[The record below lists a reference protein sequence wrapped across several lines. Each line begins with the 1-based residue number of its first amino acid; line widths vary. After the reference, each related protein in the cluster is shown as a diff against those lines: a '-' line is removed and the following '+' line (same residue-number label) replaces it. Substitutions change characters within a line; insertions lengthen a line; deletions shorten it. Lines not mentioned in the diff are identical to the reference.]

1 VLRVVAVDHRA
12 AAGGVSERAP
22 LRATYRLQLG
32 TDLDFARAA
41 ELVPYVADLGCSHL
55 YLSPSF
61 QAREG
66 STHGYDVIDPGR
78 VSDALGGESGLRA
91 LADVC
96 HEHGMGIIL
105 DVVPNHMAT
114 DDGNRFWADPELREQ
129 FFDVDPVSG
138 RWRRFFDI
146 DELAGVRMEDPEVFH
161 AVSDLALRLVRE
173 GVIDGLR
180 VDHPDG
186 LANPREYLDRLREG
200 GAEHVWVEK
209 ILDPGECLRS
219 DWVVEGTVG
228 YEFANDVAALFV
240 DPAAEEPLT
249 ELYESLVDDPR
260 PFGEVAEEAKRE
272 QARTSFR
279 PEVERLA
286 RLWPD
291 APDLAEAVSAL
302 PIYRTYVE
310 PELGHVDAAD
320 REALANQPDAIRAV
334 LTLDDAGSAPS
345 EFVTRFQQTTPAV
358 MAKGVEDT
366 AFYRYTRLLA
376 LNEVGGD
383 PSRFGITADQFHAAN
398 AARLPHNLLVS
409 STHDTKRTGDVRA
422 RLVALTWMADEWAGA
437 VRSWFEVNEPLRTG
451 ARPPAPTPSEE
462 LLIYQTLVATWPIE
476 PERLEAY
483 LEKAL
488 REAKQSSNWIEPDEQ
503 HEAAVRKF
511 AVGLIDHGP
520 FRYGFDVIADR
531 VAEIGARIS
540 LAQTL
545 LKLTVPGLP
554 DTYQGDELW
563 KYALVDPDNR
573 RPVDWAA
580 HASALAALRDGA
592 PPTSETAKLH
602 LTTAALDLRRRRP
615 ESFATNNYTKIETS
629 SDIIAFLRGDV
640 LVATSIR
647 DTSTGTTPWD
657 LPPSATGTW
666 HDVLSGET
674 YDLPTSAT
682 LSGILGPTQLALLE
696 RV

>member
-12 AAGGVSERAP
+12 AADDVRRAA

-66 STHGYDVIDPGR
+66 STHGYDVVDPGA
-78 VSDALGGESGLRA
+78 VSASLGGEDGLRE
-91 LADVC
+91 LARVC
-96 HEHGMGIIL
+96 HEHDMGIIL

-114 DDGNRFWADPELREQ
+114 DDANRFWSDPELREK
-129 FFDVDPVSG
+129 FFDVDPVTG
-138 RWRRFFDI
+138 KWRRFFDI
-146 DELAGVRMEDPEVFH
+146 DELAAVRVEDPEVFH

-209 ILDPGECLRS
+209 ILDPGEPLRA
-219 DWVVEGTVG
+219 DWPVEGTVG

-240 DPAAEEPLT
+240 DPAAEGPLT

-260 PFGEVAEEAKRE
+260 PFGEVADEAKLE
-272 QARTSFR
+272 QATTSFR
-279 PEVERLA
+279 PEVERLG
-286 RLWPD
+286 RLWPS
-291 APDLAEAVSAL
+291 APDLAGAVSRL

-310 PELGHVDAAD
+310 PAIGQVDAAD
-320 REALANQPDAIRAV
+320 REALANQPDALRAV
-334 LTLDDAGSAPS
+334 LTLDDVRSAPE

-383 PSRFGITADQFHAAN
+383 PSRFGITGDQFHAAN
-398 AARLPHNLLVS
+398 AARLPQNLLVS

-437 VRSWFEVNEPLRTG
+437 VRSWFEVNEPLRVG
-451 ARPPAPTPSEE
+451 GAPTPSEE

-476 PERLEAY
+476 PDRIEAY

-488 REAKQSSNWIEPDEQ
+488 REAKQSSNWISPNER
-503 HEAAVRKF
+503 HEAAVKRF
-511 AVGLIDHGP
+511 AVALMDHGP

-531 VAEIGARIS
+531 VAEIGARIA

-573 RPVDWAA
+573 RPVDWSE
-580 HASALAALRDGA
+580 HASALESLRSGT
-592 PPTSETAKLH
+592 PPTAETAKLH

-615 ESFATNNYTKIETS
+615 ESFATNNYIKIETS
-629 SDIIAFLRGDV
+629 PDVFAFLRGDI

-647 DTSTGTTPWD
+647 DTSTGTTPWT
-657 LPPSATGTW
+657 LPAEATGTW

-674 YDLPTSAT
+674 YDLPSSAT

>member
-12 AAGGVSERAP
+12 AAGVVSRAP
-22 LRATYRLQLG
+22 FRATYRLQLG

-66 STHGYDVIDPGR
+66 STHGYDVIDPGA
-78 VSDALGGESGLRA
+78 VSASLGGESGLRA
-91 LADVC
+91 LADAC

-114 DDGNRFWADPELREQ
+114 DDANRFWADPELREK

-146 DELAGVRMEDPEVFH
+146 DELAGVRMEDPDVFH
-161 AVSDLALRLVRE
+161 AVSDLALRLVGD

-200 GAEHVWVEK
+200 GAHHVWVEK
-209 ILDPGECLRS
+209 ILDPGEPLRA
-219 DWVVEGTVG
+219 DWPVEGTVG

-249 ELYESLVDDPR
+249 ELYESLVGDER
-260 PFGEVAEEAKRE
+260 SFGEIADEAKLQ
-272 QARTSFR
+272 QATTSFR
-279 PEVERLA
+279 PEVERLQ
-286 RLWPD
+286 RLWPG
-291 APDLAEAVSAL
+291 APNLTTAVSAL

-310 PELGHVDAAD
+310 PSLGHVEAAD
-320 REALANQPDAIRAV
+320 REALANQPDALRAV
-334 LTLDDAGSAPS
+334 LTLDDAASAPA

-383 PSRFGITADQFHAAN
+383 PGRFGITADQFHAAN
-398 AARLPHNLLVS
+398 GARLPNNLLVS

-437 VRSWFEVNEPLRTG
+437 VRSWFEVNAPLRT
-451 ARPPAPTPSEE
+451 RTAPTPSEE

-488 REAKQSSNWIEPDEQ
+488 REAKQSSSWLKPDEG
-503 HEAAVRKF
+503 HEAAVKAF

-580 HASALAALRDGA
+580 HAAALEALRAGT
-592 PPTSETAKLH
+592 PPTAETAKLH
-602 LTTAALDLRRRRP
+602 LTTTALDLRRRRP
-615 ESFATNNYTKIETS
+615 ESFAINNYVKIGTA

-640 LVATSIR
+640 LVALSIR
-647 DTSTGTTPWD
+647 DGSTGTTPWE
-657 LPPSATGTW
+657 LPAIAAGTW

-674 YDLPTSAT
+674 YDLPSKAT
-682 LSGILGPTQLALLE
+682 LSGILGPAQMALLE

>member
-1 VLRVVAVDHRA
+1 MSGPDRT
-12 AAGGVSERAP
+12 P

-32 TDLDFARAA
+32 TDLDFAKAA
-41 ELVPYVADLGCSHL
+41 ELVPYVAELGCSHL

-66 STHGYDVIDPGR
+66 STHGYDVIDPGS
-78 VSDALGGESGLRA
+78 VSASLGGESGLRA

-114 DDGNRFWADPELREQ
+114 DDANRFWADPELREK

-138 RWRRFFDI
+138 RWRRFFDV

-161 AVSDLALRLVRE
+161 AVSDLALRLVGE

-186 LANPREYLDRLREG
+186 LANPREYLDRLRDG

-209 ILDPGECLRS
+209 ILDPGEALRT
-219 DWVVEGTVG
+219 DWPVEGTVG

-240 DPAAEEPLT
+240 DPAAEETLT

-260 PFGEVAEEAKRE
+260 PFGEVADEAKLE
-272 QARTSFR
+272 QAKTSFT
-279 PEVERLA
+279 PEVERLG
-286 RLWPD
+286 RLWPG
-291 APDLAEAVSAL
+291 APDLTGAVASL

-310 PELGHVDAAD
+310 PAAEHVEAAD
-320 REALANQPDAIRAV
+320 REAVAGLPDALRAV
-334 LTLDDAGSAPS
+334 LTLDDLTSAPS
-345 EFVTRFQQTTPAV
+345 EFVTRFQQTTPAI

-366 AFYRYTRLLA
+366 AFYRYTRMLA

-383 PSRFGITADQFHAAN
+383 PSRFGIGVEEFHAAN
-398 AARLPHNLLVS
+398 AARLPQNLLVS

-437 VRSWFEVNEPLRTG
+437 VRSWFEVNEPLREG
-451 ARPPAPTPSEE
+451 GAPTPSEE
-462 LLIYQTLVATWPIE
+462 LLIYQTLVAAWPIE
-476 PERLEAY
+476 PDRLEAY

-488 REAKQSSNWIEPDEQ
+488 REAKVSSNWIEPNLK
-503 HEAAVRKF
+503 HEAAVKAF

-520 FRYGFDVIADR
+520 FRYGFDVIASR
-531 VAEIGARIS
+531 VAEIGSRIS

-573 RPVDWAA
+573 RPVDWPS
-580 HASALAALRDGA
+580 HRAALDALRSGT
-592 PPTSETAKLH
+592 PPTADTVKLH

-615 ESFATNNYTKIETS
+615 ESFATNNYIPIGTS
-629 SDIIAFLRGDV
+629 SDIIAFLRGDI

-647 DTSTGTTPWD
+647 DDATGTTPWD

-682 LSGILGPTQLALLE
+682 LSGILGPTSLALLE

>member
-1 VLRVVAVDHRA
+1 MS
-12 AAGGVSERAP
+12 GPKRAP

-78 VSDALGGESGLRA
+78 VSDSLGGEDGLRA

-96 HEHGMGIIL
+96 HAHGMGIIL

-114 DDGNRFWADPELREQ
+114 DDSNRFWADPELREK

-161 AVSDLALRLVRE
+161 AVSDLALRLVAE

-186 LANPREYLDRLREG
+186 LANPREYLDRLRDG

-209 ILDPGECLRS
+209 ILDPGEPLRA
-219 DWVVEGTVG
+219 DWPVEGTVG

-260 PFGEVAEEAKRE
+260 PFEEVADEAKLE
-272 QARTSFR
+272 QATTSFK
-279 PEVERLA
+279 PEVERLE

-291 APDLAEAVSAL
+291 APDLATAVSIL
-302 PIYRTYVE
+302 PVYRTYVE
-310 PELGHVDAAD
+310 PAVGTVDAAD
-320 REALANQPDAIRAV
+320 REALANQPNALRAV
-334 LTLDDAGSAPS
+334 LTLDDATSAPS

-437 VRSWFEVNEPLRTG
+437 VRSWFEVNAPLRTKS
-451 ARPPAPTPSEE
+451 APTPSEE

-476 PERLEAY
+476 PDRLEAY

-488 REAKQSSNWIEPDEQ
+488 REAKVSSNWIAPNEE
-503 HEAAVRKF
+503 HEAAVKAF

-520 FRYGFDVIADR
+520 FRYGFDAIADR
-531 VAEIGARIS
+531 VAEIGSRIA

-573 RPVDWAA
+573 RPVDWEA
-580 HASALAALRDGA
+580 HAAALESLRAGS
-592 PPTSETAKLH
+592 PPTAETAKLH

-615 ESFATNNYTKIETS
+615 ESFAINNYISIPTS

-647 DTSTGTTPWD
+647 DDSTGTTPWE
-657 LPPSATGTW
+657 LPAIAAGTW

-674 YDLPTSAT
+674 YELPSGAT
-682 LSGILGPTQLALLE
+682 LSGILGPTQMALLE
-696 RV
+696 RI